1 MLFTPVL
8 SIIYSAVSF
17 ALESCFCIAY
27 GSFKGRTF
35 NLVIRPSGTLGPARK
50 LSVPIRKC
58 VVFAAD
64 FYLLVWLLVIAFDCH
79 NLRVILSES
88 VQKLCYKNSLPGVSI
103 IKPLVGVDSNL
114 ISNLTTFF
122 FLNYPKY
129 EILFCVHDASDSSLP
144 IVRSLVEKY
153 PHVPAKVFIGG
164 TTVGLNPKINNM
176 MPGYVAAQ
184 YQLILISDSG
194 LRMKKEALLD
204 MVMAMREDTAVVTQL
219 PFTYDRKGFAAML
232 EKVYFGTA
240 HARIYL
246 TAHALGIVCSTGMS
260 SLLRKSVLDEAGGIQ
275 AFGKYIAEDYFF
287 AKNAKSKGWKC
298 AISSLPALQNSGI
311 CSVTHFHDR
320 LTRWARLRFAML
332 PYTVVLEPLQECI
345 LLGVLTMPAASYIFG
360 WNCAIFFLAHVFC
373 WLFLDCV
380 LLSIVQGYCVT
391 CGQMRLLFAW
401 LYRELSASSVF
412 VRAAWN
418 QTIHW
423 RTATFRLR
431 WGGVAE
437 LVQS

>member
-1 MLFTPVL
+1 ML
-8 SIIYSAVSF
+8 
-17 ALESCFCIAY
+17 EGCFCIAY

-50 LSVPIRKC
+50 VSVPIRKC
-58 VVFAAD
+58 VLFAAD

-79 NLRVILSES
+79 NLRVIFVLRSR
-88 VQKLCYKNSLPGVSI
+88 KLHRKVNCNIEADSLPGVSI

-204 MVMAMREDTAVVTQL
+204 MVMAMREDTALVTQL

-345 LLGVLTMPAASYIFG
+345 LLGILTMPAASYIFG

-401 LYRELSASSVF
+401 LYRELSASSIF

-418 QTIHW
+418 QRIHW

>member
-1 MLFTPVL
+1 METEAKCILLKRSICTAVQDL
-8 SIIYSAVSF
+8 SRDVEQYIPKFSF
-17 ALESCFCIAY
+17 ALECCFCIAY
-27 GSFKGRTF
+27 GLRARLDPKGKCRVGLMDF
-35 NLVIRPSGTLGPARK
+35 DPSNYFQFQYVSALFSLLIFIFWFGYWSLHLIAIIYGSRK
-50 LSVPIRKC
+50 LHRKVKC
-58 VVFAAD
+58 NVEAD
-64 FYLLVWLLVIAFDCH
+64 
-79 NLRVILSES
+79 
-88 VQKLCYKNSLPGVSI
+88 SLPGVSI

-144 IVRSLVEKY
+144 IVQSLVEKY

-219 PFTYDRKGFAAML
+219 PFTYDRKGFAA
-232 EKVYFGTA
+232 
-240 HARIYL
+240 I
-246 TAHALGIVCSTGMS
+246 
-260 SLLRKSVLDEAGGIQ
+260 
-275 AFGKYIAEDYFF
+275 
-287 AKNAKSKGWKC
+287 GWKC

-345 LLGVLTMPAASYIFG
+345 LLGALTMPAASYIFG